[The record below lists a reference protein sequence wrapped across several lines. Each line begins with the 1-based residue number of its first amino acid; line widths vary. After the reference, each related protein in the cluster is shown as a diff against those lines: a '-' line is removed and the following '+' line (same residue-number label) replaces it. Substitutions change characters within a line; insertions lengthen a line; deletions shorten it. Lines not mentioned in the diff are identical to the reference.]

1 MEKHLARRVYQM
13 DMRLSKY
20 FEAATWTVA
29 NLLKEHPSIPF
40 NPDIATAFFRAGL
53 IEAWGRGT
61 LKIVRECKE
70 SRLPAP
76 IFTYDLSGFRIEFK
90 KEAGKSSEKSSEK
103 IIEMLRTNGSLT
115 IADLADHIGISTR
128 AVEKQLAKLKKEN
141 IISRVGSFKGGYWKV
156 IE

>member
-1 MEKHLARRVYQM
+1 MEEHLARRVYQM

-20 FEAATWTVA
+20 FEAAIWTVA

-70 SRLPAP
+70 ARLPAP

-90 KEAGKSSEKSSEK
+90 KDAGKSSEKRSEKRSEK
-103 IIEMLRTNGSLT
+103 IGKDRKRSLKCSEQT
-115 IADLADHIGISTR
+115 VLL
-128 AVEKQLAKLKKEN
+128 QLLTWQIILESLLGRLKN
-141 IISRVGSFKGGYWKV
+141 N
-156 IE
+156 